1 MHCCIAAV
9 EQLFCPL
16 LEMKLMLK
24 TSMNCVKGFLVG
36 LLLLV
41 TQLITAQC
49 VFVSITGPKCAG
61 GGMIS
66 GTFSRSPYQIEWL
79 LNDSVLQK
87 TRATLSTVPTTV
99 VSGSTGGRQ
108 RVSGTHGIAIDN
120 SGNIYVSDTLNN
132 RVVAYSRTT
141 PDGVTVAGGTGNGNA
156 PNQLNKPAGL
166 FIDGFGN
173 LFVTDQYNNRVLRF
187 APGSS
192 NGFLVAGGNGK
203 GAGAN
208 QLSDPRDVYVDRQGF
223 VYIADAGNH
232 RIQRWAQGGA
242 SGITVAGGRGP
253 GSDSL
258 RLNSPQGVAVDQNFN
273 IYVADSANNRVQKFK
288 LGNLSGKTVMGQLG
302 KGTGY
307 GYMFQP
313 VDVLVNAFDEVF
325 VVEAG
330 NSRVQKLFNNEI
342 GMITIAGSD
351 NGIAGSDN
359 SQFNYPSGIAF
370 DVSGNLFVLDQQ
382 NGRVQQYGIIPINTE
397 FRPYQGGVYI
407 ARVNSFSGCVQQSN
421 AIFVNPN
428 PEINIIGKTAICT
441 GDVTE
446 LKLLGSNNYTWF
458 PNTGV
463 TRTNDSTYLVKPDS
477 TTFYGI
483 TSTTDSGC
491 ISYRPLTISV
501 GLRSIPVVT
510 PTICLSPDA
519 TKVTTT
525 ILGER
530 PASLN
535 YFRGGGIKAGSFF
548 PEWGKTGTVFAGGN
562 GIGNGQSQF
571 GLPMGTFVDPKGNV
585 YVADAVN
592 HRIQLWKPG
601 DLVGTTVVGGKG
613 EGNGNDQLNYP
624 TGVFVDAVGNI
635 YVADQNNHRIQ
646 YFPRGSTVA
655 TTVAG
660 GLGLGNGTYQLNFP
674 SSVFVDSYGN
684 IYIADAGN
692 HRVQKWSNGGASVK
706 TVAGTGLPGND
717 NVRLNNPQAVFVDQK
732 NNLFVA
738 DAENHRIMF
747 YDQTTIVGFVAAGNR
762 GPGTL
767 PNQLNFPAGIF
778 VDGNS
783 NMFIADRGNNRIHR
797 WALFDTVG
805 TTVAGLANG
814 SSGSALD
821 QLQLPNALGIDLK
834 GNMYVADSR
843 NYRIQRYTI
852 TAGADTVLQT
862 RISGNYTALSASFS
876 GCVTGSGTAFV
887 VVAPDLKIKTDTT
900 NICEGGQARLIVSG
914 SNNYRWSPSAGLS
927 VTNRDTVLARPSVTT
942 KYTVVSSIGNG
953 CNSSAEVVVTVYKR
967 PVMSIVSPTCISTEP
982 MVLNANPKVRSL
994 LWTRNN
1000 DSISRTTTTYKDL
1013 AETVAGKLNGGT
1025 DSTQFGRPSFVFVDA
1040 FKNIYVCDQWNHR
1053 VQKWVPGA
1061 KAGITV
1067 AGGKGVGNRLSQLNN
1082 PNSIYVTTDGFIY
1095 VADTDNDRIMLW
1107 KEGDTT
1113 GTIVAG
1119 GNGRGVKPNQLSSP
1133 SGVFVDA
1140 YGAIYIADALN
1151 ARIQQWVRGGIA
1163 GKTVAGGNF
1172 AGAAANQ
1179 LSIPLGVFVD
1189 QFDNIYIADSQNDR
1203 IQRWKL
1209 GETRGTTVAG
1219 GRGKGNNANQ
1229 VVTPLNIFVDA
1240 NNQMLI
1246 TEGGTANRI
1255 KRWRIGVDSGIVVAG
1270 GTIKGSGPD
1279 QLDAPGNGFIDVDGD
1294 FYVSDMNNFR
1304 VQRFSSADTSFT
1316 IFPKTRGTYNAIATS
1331 FAGCVARSDNFILD
1345 SGFIPTKPIVSDI
1358 QYCLNEPARP
1368 LAAYGDSL
1376 LWHTGANGGVG
1387 STTAPLPV
1395 TNVVNTSTYWV
1406 SRINTI
1412 SGCQSIR
1419 QKITVSVKPLPG
1431 ASLAFL
1437 GKQNILPGD
1446 TAKLVASA
1454 DSGKV
1459 VTKILWYR
1467 NGSLITSIPDTTDQ
1481 LYVFYA
1487 TTGRYNVAI
1496 TDTNFCTSVSDS
1508 VDIRADLTAA
1518 QQIYFFP
1525 NPVVN
1530 NAKIIFTPLTNSSTF
1545 VKVISN
1551 GGVVMINQ
1559 RVNTFNTTGNF
1570 TYDLDLR
1577 QLPKGIY
1584 NLELVTG
1591 AGRIIARNRFVKL

>member
-1 MHCCIAAV
+1 M
-9 EQLFCPL
+9 
-16 LEMKLMLK
+16 MLMSK
-24 TSMNCVKGFLVG
+24 TTINCVKGLLTLMLFLASE
-36 LLLLV
+36 
-41 TQLITAQC
+41 LIIAQC
-49 VFVSITGPKCAG
+49 VFVSIAGPKCAG
-61 GGMIS
+61 EGAIS

-87 TRATLSTVPTTV
+87 TKATLSTVSTTV
-99 VSGSTGGRQ
+99 ISGTVAGRPK
-108 RVSGTHGIAIDN
+108 VSGTHGIAVDN
-120 SGNIYVSDTLNN
+120 SGNIYVSDTVNN
-132 RVVAYSRTT
+132 RVVAFGRNT
-141 PDGVTVAGGTGNGNA
+141 PDGITVAGGNGGGNL

-173 LFVTDQYNNRVLRF
+173 LFVTDQYNNRILRF

-192 NGFLVAGGNGK
+192 NGFLVAGGNGR

-208 QLSDPRDVYVDRQGF
+208 QLSDPRDVYVDIQGF

-242 SGITVAGGRGP
+242 TGVTVAGGRGA
-253 GSDSL
+253 GADSL
-258 RLNSPQGVAVDQNFN
+258 SLNSPQGVAVDRNFN
-273 IYVADSANNRVQKFK
+273 IYVADSANNRIQKFK
-288 LGNLSGKTVMGQLG
+288 LGNYNGKTVMGQLG

-307 GYMFQP
+307 GYLFQP
-313 VDVLVNAFDEVF
+313 VDVLVDAFDEVY

-330 NSRVQKLFNNEI
+330 NNRVQKLFNNGI
-342 GMITIAGSD
+342 GMVTIAGND
-351 NGIAGSDN
+351 NGVSGADN
-359 SQFNYPSGIAF
+359 NQFSNPSGIAF
-370 DVSGNLFVLDQQ
+370 DPSGNLFVLDQQ
-382 NGRVQQYGIIPINTE
+382 NTRVQQYGVIPINTE

-421 AIFVNPN
+421 LVYINPR
-428 PEINIIGKTAICT
+428 PEINITGKTAICT
-441 GDVTE
+441 GDVAE
-446 LKLLGSNNYTWF
+446 LKLKGGTNYTWF

-463 TRTNDSTYLVKPDS
+463 SKINDSTYFIKPDS

-483 TSTTDSGC
+483 NSTTDSGC
-491 ISYRPLTISV
+491 VSYRALTINV

-519 TKVTTT
+519 TKITTT

-535 YFRGGGIKAGSFF
+535 YFRNNGIKAGSFF
-548 PEWGKTGTVFAGGN
+548 PEWGKIGFAFAGGN
-562 GIGNGQSQF
+562 GIGSSASQF
-571 GLPMGTFVDPKGNV
+571 GLPMGAFVDPKGNV

-601 DLVGTTVVGGKG
+601 DLMGTTVAGGKG

-646 YFPRGSTVA
+646 YFTKGSIFG

-674 SSVFVDSYGN
+674 ASVFVDSYGN

-692 HRVQKWSNGGASVK
+692 HRVQKWINGGTTVK
-706 TVAGTGLPGND
+706 TVAGTGLPGGD
-717 NVRLNNPQAVFVDQK
+717 NVRLNNPQAVFVDQR

-738 DAENHRIMF
+738 DAENHRILF
-747 YDQTTIVGFVAAGNR
+747 YDQTSIVGNVAAGNR

-767 PNQLNFPAGIF
+767 PFQLNFPAGIF

-797 WALFDTVG
+797 WALYDTIG

-821 QLQLPNALGIDLK
+821 QLQLPNALGIDLQ

-843 NYRIQRYTI
+843 NYRIQKYTI

-862 RISGNYTALSASFS
+862 KILGTYTALSASFS
-876 GCVTGSGTAFV
+876 GCVTGSGNAFV
-887 VVAPDLKIKTDTT
+887 VVAPDLKIKNDTT
-900 NICEGGQARLIVSG
+900 AICEGGQARLIVTG
-914 SNNYRWSPSAGLS
+914 SNNYRWSPAAGLS
-927 VTNRDTVLARPSVTT
+927 VTNRDTVIAKPSKTT

-953 CNSSAEVVVTVYKR
+953 CNSTADVTVTVFKK
-967 PVMSIVSPTCISTEP
+967 P
-982 MVLNANPKVRSL
+982 VLNIISPSCVSTVPMKLNSSPKLNKV
-994 LWTRNN
+994 LWTLNN
-1000 DSISRTTTTYKDL
+1000 DSLIRFTTGYTKS
-1013 AETVAGKLNGGT
+1013 AVTVAGKLIGGT
-1025 DSTQFGRPSFVFVDA
+1025 DSTQFGRPSFVFVDDQ
-1040 FKNIYVCDQWNHR
+1040 KNIFVCDQWNHR
-1053 VQKWVPGA
+1053 VQKWLPGA

-1067 AGGKGVGNRLSQLNN
+1067 AGGKGAGNRLSQLNN
-1082 PNSIYVTTDGFIY
+1082 PSGIFVARDGLLY
-1095 VADTDNDRIMLW
+1095 VADTDNDRILVW

-1113 GTIVAG
+1113 GTVIAG
-1119 GNGRGVKPNQLSSP
+1119 GNGRGIKPNQLANP
-1133 SGVFVDA
+1133 TGVFVDA
-1140 YGAIYIADALN
+1140 YGSVYIADALN
-1151 ARIQQWVRGGIA
+1151 ARIQLWIKGSIA

-1172 AGAAANQ
+1172 AGPAANQ

-1189 QFDNIYIADSQNDR
+1189 QRENIFIADSQNDR

-1209 GETRGTTVAG
+1209 GEIRGTTVAG
-1219 GRGKGNNANQ
+1219 GKGKGNNANQ

-1240 NNQMLI
+1240 NNQMII

-1255 KRWRIGVDSGIVVAG
+1255 KSWMVGIDSGKVITG
-1270 GTIKGSGPD
+1270 GILKGSGAD
-1279 QLDAPGNGFIDVDGD
+1279 QLDAPSNGFIDFDGD

-1304 VQRFSSADTSFT
+1304 VQRYTSADTSFSFT
-1316 IFPKTRGTYNAIATS
+1316 PRSKGLYNALATS
-1331 FAGCVARSDNFILD
+1331 YSGCSAKSDDFILD
-1345 SGFIPTKPIVSDI
+1345 SGYTPAKPVVFDI
-1358 QYCLNEPARP
+1358 QYCLNETARP
-1368 LAAYGDSL
+1368 LGALGDSL
-1376 LWHTGANGGVG
+1376 LWHTRANGGIG
-1387 STTAPLPV
+1387 SINAPTPV
-1395 TNVVNTSTYWV
+1395 TSVVGATNYWV
-1406 SRINTI
+1406 SRVN
-1412 SGCQSIR
+1412 SNVGCQSER
-1419 QKITVSVKPLPG
+1419 QKVTVNVKPLPG
-1431 ASLAFL
+1431 ASLTIF
-1437 GKQNILPGD
+1437 GKSNILPGD
-1446 TAKLVASA
+1446 TTRLMAGA

-1459 VTKILWYR
+1459 ISKILWYR
-1467 NGSLITSIPDTTDQ
+1467 NGTQLNSIPDTTDK
-1481 LYVFYA
+1481 LFVFYS
-1487 TTGRYNVAI
+1487 TIGRYNIAL
-1496 TDTNFCTSVSDS
+1496 TDTNLCTSISDT
-1508 VDIRADLTAA
+1508 VDVRADLTTE

-1525 NPVVN
+1525 NPVIN

-1545 VKVISN
+1545 LKVISN
-1551 GGVVMINQ
+1551 GGVVMINK
-1559 RVNTFNTTGNF
+1559 RIITGSTTGNF
-1570 TYDLDLR
+1570 VYNLELA

-1591 AGRIIARNRFVKL
+1591 AGRIIARNRFIKL